1 MLNMMNSKFLL
12 FYLIIANFGLIF
24 ILLFSELN
32 HVLTSFFGMFILSF
46 PVGFVS
52 IHYFK
57 KKPYSPPVIIITSI
71 VFGFVLNSLW
81 SVSSSYFLIHP
92 IITLIPYLLT
102 NGVLFYYQIIKY
114 LSANS
119 VELNNYNFENF
130 TKFTKNDI
138 FFLVFIFISIILF
151 VSITYYYP
159 EPIRTGDLGRYHVE
173 ISEDFLKFSKI
184 DLSLVNQGQGYG
196 YPIGFHSNVAS
207 YSDLFH
213 IDPKLMSQTFILFLL
228 YLVFV
233 IFTTISYVLSRSL
246 IISISVMTAFFFI
259 PQVDHWTSLFG
270 TIFPGLGPYLLGLL
284 YALTGLFLL
293 ILIKQK
299 NNFLFFITTIS
310 LFLGIVYVY
319 PPLIIYFGFGVL
331 FYSLMTYGEI
341 KTKTIDLVKDLKFFK
356 LRNFNFLHIS
366 FALII
371 FSTFFNRLY
380 DISIYIVKSAD
391 PINGAIGYS
400 NSYVYKSNPDSEFF
414 VIFAII
420 IIFVGLFYF
429 KSSKLIACILFS
441 ITIIPS
447 VVIFFLPLD
456 VYFVPFKVSLLI
468 PIFSWLL
475 VGIFITELN
484 DRLIQNKF
492 VNNVKSFKNLI
503 LTFFV
508 NYHVLSVSFLIV
520 SLIFF
525 GSNILD
531 IVDLNGYYYE
541 YLK

>member
-1 MLNMMNSKFLL
+1 
-12 FYLIIANFGLIF
+12 
-24 ILLFSELN
+24 
-32 HVLTSFFGMFILSF
+32 
-46 PVGFVS
+46 
-52 IHYFK
+52 
-57 KKPYSPPVIIITSI
+57 
-71 VFGFVLNSLW
+71 
-81 SVSSSYFLIHP
+81 
-92 IITLIPYLLT
+92 
-102 NGVLFYYQIIKY
+102 
-114 LSANS
+114 
-119 VELNNYNFENF
+119 
-130 TKFTKNDI
+130 
-138 FFLVFIFISIILF
+138 
-151 VSITYYYP
+151 
-159 EPIRTGDLGRYHVE
+159 
-173 ISEDFLKFSKI
+173 
-184 DLSLVNQGQGYG
+184 
-196 YPIGFHSNVAS
+196 
-207 YSDLFH
+207 
-213 IDPKLMSQTFILFLL
+213 
-228 YLVFV
+228 
-233 IFTTISYVLSRSL
+233 
-246 IISISVMTAFFFI
+246 
-259 PQVDHWTSLFG
+259 
-270 TIFPGLGPYLLGLL
+270 
-284 YALTGLFLL
+284 
-293 ILIKQK
+293 
-299 NNFLFFITTIS
+299 
-310 LFLGIVYVY
+310 
-319 PPLIIYFGFGVL
+319 
-331 FYSLMTYGEI
+331 MTYGEI